1 MTLIPG
7 AYVTAEDAEPYPYRH
22 TLRSDGPGRVIL
34 LVAPPTDDN
43 AAHTYAIVSRV
54 VTGWR
59 CLAVGGAV
67 AESFAAVS
75 EAIGQHYGTGHDYLP
90 REQFALTEPDKLDIH
105 VQRTVGEPATYC
117 NTNAPNPYVYKRT
130 STSST
135 ASRAAPTTRLRTS
148 AVTPSRSTD
157 HADPQGTPGHVHR
170 HQCPD

>member
-117 NTNAPNPYVYKRT
+117 NTNAPNPYVYKRGKYFQHCI
-130 STSST
+130 
-135 ASRAAPTTRLRTS
+135 PC
-148 AVTPSRSTD
+148 
-157 HADPQGTPGHVHR
+157 GTNYQAENFGR
-170 HQCPD
+170 HPFEEH